1 MHKIQFRSSFK
12 FISKFSSNGIKPYN
26 ILYGLYPIWV
36 QSEIFMSLY
45 WIKFEKMIELL
56 CKALF
61 QCYLVCKMY
70 EDKKTENWYNQY
82 IAQSIDKMSSSIK
95 LYKKYLNY
103 CALNLV
109 LTHSLNVFTVTKRIS
124 DWHHFCKWKFL

>member
-1 MHKIQFRSSFK
+1 
-12 FISKFSSNGIKPYN
+12 
-26 ILYGLYPIWV
+26 
-36 QSEIFMSLY
+36 
-45 WIKFEKMIELL
+45 MIELL

-95 LYKKYLNY
+95 LYKKYLKLLRFKLGAYSFTQCLY
-103 CALNLV
+103 CN
-109 LTHSLNVFTVTKRIS
+109 
-124 DWHHFCKWKFL
+124 